1 MQEADYGRIMIFIMI
16 FLWIGYPYLIMSL
29 RPKIFNINDE
39 TNAAYSNSFLI
50 YSFILGFST
59 TIATLLILAFFSGM
73 VVTLN
78 GMTTGLVVGLI
89 SETIMLFPDK
99 LEKIFK
105 INLKNSET
113 LGKFIYRYLMAFI
126 VILILVRYLTS

>member
-1 MQEADYGRIMIFIMI
+1 
-16 FLWIGYPYLIMSL
+16 
-29 RPKIFNINDE
+29 
-39 TNAAYSNSFLI
+39 
-50 YSFILGFST
+50 
-59 TIATLLILAFFSGM
+59 M